1 MYILAVVRDME
12 GNVTG
17 LHLDTLGVT
26 NISSSLVYL
35 EKGLVFVGSHTADL
49 QLINNHSNINSNR
62 QVMAVTASGTE
73 KDGTI
78 RLVRNV
84 IVMMEHTAV
93 ELGGIKGIWNV
104 RKSFWDVDDSY
115 LIQSYVGETRIL
127 GVVSDDGNYDDEDEV
142 IEDVGGDDSYGSEGG
157 GATLAEVNVTG
168 IAAATSTL
176 FVGNVYVNV
185 DNGGDSSLMVK
196 ITQRQIRLIS
206 VNASKCLMT
215 WEPEKNGLITVAS
228 AKDSGQIVVAL
239 R

>member
-17 LHLDTLGVT
+17 LHLDMLGVM

-73 KDGTI
+73 KDVTI

-127 GVVSDDGNYDDEDEV
+127 GVVSDEGDYGDEDEV

-168 IAAATSTL
+168 IDAATSTL
-176 FVGNVYVNV
+176 FVRNVYVNV

-206 VNASKCLMT
+206 VNACKCLVT